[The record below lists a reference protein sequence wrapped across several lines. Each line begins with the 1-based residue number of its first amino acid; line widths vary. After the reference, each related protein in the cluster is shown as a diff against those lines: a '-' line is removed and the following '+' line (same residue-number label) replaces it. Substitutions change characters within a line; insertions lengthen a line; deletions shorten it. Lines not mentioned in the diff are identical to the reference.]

1 MELTQSKPAPSRGW
15 LVCQFIA
22 GDLRELRTRAS
33 RVVTR
38 QQVPYV
44 PQADYGVPDSQAS
57 RKALELVTQVS
68 PTFLLDHC
76 LRTHAF
82 AVAMGHK
89 VGLKLD
95 REVLFLGCVMHDLG
109 LTTEHDHGDTFELDG
124 ARAARA
130 HCLQHGLSAERAD
143 LVHEMV
149 ALHNSVG
156 VAHAREPE
164 VALTHFGAGADVLG
178 LGIHDIH
185 RRTLQE
191 ILAEYP
197 RVGFGEGMAQLIG
210 DQMQRKPSS
219 FMTSMVALG
228 FLDRLRKTRLPGES

>member
-1 MELTQSKPAPSRGW
+1 L
-15 LVCQFIA
+15 LCQFIA
-22 GDLRELRTRAS
+22 GDLRAFRTTAV

-44 PQADYGVPDSQAS
+44 SRPEYAIPDSQAC
-57 RKALELVTQVS
+57 RKALELVNQVS
-68 PTFLLDHC
+68 PSFLRDHC

-82 AVAMGHK
+82 AVAMGHQ
-89 VGLKLD
+89 VRQSID

-109 LTTEHDHGDTFELDG
+109 LTPDHDHGDTFELDG
-124 ARAARA
+124 ARAARS
-130 HCLQHGLSAERAD
+130 HCLQHGLSADRAD

-156 VAHAREPE
+156 VAHEREPE

-178 LGIHDIH
+178 LGMHDIH

-197 RVGFGEGMAQLIG
+197 RIGFGDAMARLIA
-210 DQMQRKPSS
+210 DQMQRKPQSY
-219 FMTSMVALG
+219 MTSMVALG
-228 FLDRLRKTRLPGES
+228 FLDRLRKTRLPGESESKLS